1 MSLGRCIPDM
11 IERGEIDAQRGK
23 RMSELFDRLERHYR
37 QSMAPDAAAA
47 EASEAT
53 LRQLSNEAALKKRQ
67 TLLQVA
73 AQQRA
78 AANIKSF
85 AGGHGK
91 ARSAALALFDRDW
104 QGRASYQNV
113 EELRRSLVGQSHAML
128 EGVLDKHHRGFL
140 SGTIRNKAELDQL
153 RTEAFGEDSGNPVAR
168 SLAKAWAETSEFLRM
183 RYNAAGGA
191 IGKLENWGF
200 PQHHNS
206 RAVRQAADDLPLYQA
221 LETRLKAARAAGDTV
236 EEERIGAAMIET
248 ASQAWRDFTAPLL
261 GRERM
266 IDNETGAPFD
276 DAALDAALDGVFRT
290 IRTEGHEG
298 RSIGVMAGN
307 GKMANRHGD
316 PRFLIFRDAEA
327 WAKYQDRFGT
337 GTVYDAM
344 MGHIERMSRDIAH
357 IEVLGP
363 NPAATVKWLK
373 DLVEKQRQV
382 TPDSKVTGQA
392 ATGALIGIDEMYAST
407 SGALAAPVNP
417 RVAEVMG
424 TVRSTLVAAQLG
436 SAMLSAVTDVGWTVM
451 ARIHR
456 GLPITG
462 TALDLVKMFSKAER
476 REAVRTG
483 LIAEDASRM
492 LAAQNRF
499 TDEVEIGSKAA
510 WLAERT
516 MKLSL
521 LAPWTQAGK
530 WSFGRGVVST
540 MGTFADRP
548 LDQVP
553 RAFQQML
560 REYGIDGPAWDK
572 VRSTPA
578 RENGFIE
585 PIDIADTKLRDRVI
599 GMILTEVDAAIPS
612 VTATGRAMLQ
622 FGLRPGT
629 LGGELLKSVAQYKSF
644 GATLILTQGGRI
656 MGMKGAAN
664 RLTYLAGVTTVGT
677 TLGLLSL
684 WMRDLRNGED
694 PSPVSVQTLG
704 RSWLQGVGFG
714 VFGDFLKA
722 ATSERSGSFGSTMAG
737 ATFGAAGD
745 LGEFVIGNA
754 GQSVSRAIN
763 GPDTK
768 RDGTAKS
775 WNEETK
781 FGREAVNIAK
791 RYNPVPGTNLWYSR
805 LATERLL
812 FDQTQMLFDPN
823 YEQSW
828 KAIARLHAEEGREAW
843 WGRGEMT
850 PTRAP
855 DWSKA
860 LGAEPAQ

>member
-23 RMSELFDRLERHYR
+23 RMSELFERLERHYR

-85 AGGHGK
+85 GGGPGK

-104 QGRASYQNV
+104 MGRASYQNV
-113 EELRRSLVGQSHAML
+113 EELRRSLIGQSHAML

-140 SGTIRNKAELDQL
+140 SGTVRNKAELDQL
-153 RTEAFGEDSGNPVAR
+153 AREAFGEDSGNPVAK
-168 SLAKAWAETSEFLRM
+168 SLAEAWGATSEFLRM
-183 RYNAAGGA
+183 RFNAAGGA
-191 IGKLENWGF
+191 IGKLEKWGF

-206 RAVRQAADDLPLYQA
+206 RAVRQAADDVPLYQA
-221 LETRLKAARAAGDTV
+221 MDARLKAARAAGDAA

-248 ASQAWRDFTAPLL
+248 ASQAWRDYVRPRLD
-261 GRERM
+261 RSRM

-290 IRTEGHEG
+290 IRTEGWEG

-327 WAKYQDRFGT
+327 WLEYQDRFGT
-337 GTVYDAM
+337 GNVYDAM

-363 NPAATVKWLK
+363 NPAATVKWLN
-373 DLVEKQRQV
+373 DLVEKQRQS
-382 TPDSKVTGQA
+382 TPDSNVTGQA
-392 ATGALIGIDEMYAST
+392 PKGFFIGIDAMYAST
-407 SGALAAPVNP
+407 SGALSAPVNP

-424 TVRSTLVAAQLG
+424 SVRSTLVAAQLG

-462 TALDLVKMFSKAER
+462 TALDLAKMFSKAER

-572 VRSTPA
+572 VRATPA

-585 PIDIADTKLRDRVI
+585 PVDIADTKLRDRVI
-599 GMILTEVDAAIPS
+599 GMILTETDAAIPS
-612 VTATGRAMLQ
+612 VTATGRAILQ
-622 FGLRPGT
+622 FSQRPGEF
-629 LGGELLKSVAQYKSF
+629 GGELLKSFAQYKSF
-644 GATLILTQGGRI
+644 GATLLLTQGGRI
-656 MGMKGAAN
+656 MGLKGAAN

-677 TLGLLSL
+677 SLGLLSIWL
-684 WMRDLRNGED
+684 RDVRNGED
-694 PSPVSVQTLG
+694 PSPISPATLG
-704 RSWLQGVGFG
+704 RAWLQGVGFG
-714 VFGDFLKA
+714 PFGDFLKA
-722 ATSERSGSFGSTMAG
+722 ATSERTGSFGETLAGPFAGLVTDVGRMA
-737 ATFGAAGD
+737 
-745 LGEFVIGNA
+745 VGNA
-754 GQSVSRAIN
+754 AETASRLVE
-763 GPDTK
+763 GPQEK
-768 RDGTAKS
+768 RDGTPKS
-775 WNEETK
+775 WNEQTK

-843 WGRGEMT
+843 WERGEVA
-850 PTRAP
+850 PSRSP
-855 DWSKA
+855 DWA
-860 LGAEPAQ
+860 NAIGADE